1 MDTLVLPISTI
12 ILAIFL
18 IVLFFCKERVEN
30 AETIIYKR
38 LLIIN
43 VIDSALAVIIYVFAK
58 TVGIDIIIQFMQK
71 VYMSLM
77 LLMTVYIDCYII
89 QITKVKTKIKKVTNN
104 LLLCSFYIILVL
116 IIFTPLNVINYSN
129 ILDGNGM
136 SYNITFYATIL
147 YFLLMLLLILFVFFK
162 SQNSFSKDLPFIVLL
177 LFYIIGI
184 LCRNYIP
191 NIMYENFL
199 FTFCLMIMYHTIENP
214 DVKMIEQLEL
224 AKTQAEKAN
233 RAKSDFLSSMSH
245 EIRTPLNAIVGLSED
260 IMSYSDSVPKE
271 VLEDC
276 TDIQNASQT
285 LLEIVGN
292 ILDINKIES
301 NKMELVEKP
310 YNFKEEITKMCNVT
324 ITRIGEKN
332 INFSLNMAL
341 DIPDELIGDKGKVKE
356 IVNNLLT
363 NAIKYTD
370 QGEINLDIK
379 CINDFNKNM
388 CNLIISCSDTGRGI
402 KEENISKLF
411 TKFERLDI
419 ERNTTTEGTGLGLA
433 ITKSLVNM
441 MSGNINVKSSFGK
454 GSIFI
459 VQIPQKISKIE
470 VAKVIEPNITSDYG
484 TKKILIVDDNKLNI
498 KVATKALSN
507 FNFIIDECYS
517 GKECLDKING
527 GNSYDLILMDIMMPE
542 MSGET
547 TLSKLKESSD
557 FNIPVIALTADALSG
572 ARERYKSEG
581 FTDYIPKP
589 FTKEEIKQK
598 LDMVF
603 NKNNNLNVSHKSM
616 DEIFSDDINKSYKD
630 PNLTTYVYDSSTKKE
645 YVIKDGKRENFK

>member
-370 QGEINLDIK
+370 KGEINLDIK